1 MCQSTEDICRD
12 YTTLS
17 KAEMTALQT
26 DIMEGTNTI
35 VELLD
40 QLIIEPAET

>member
-1 MCQSTEDICRD
+1 
-12 YTTLS
+12 
-17 KAEMTALQT
+17 MTALQT
-26 DIMEGTNTI
+26 DIMNGTNTI